1 MRQQKFSVKAALF
14 TAGALI
20 IGLIFIFIVSQ
31 AHQALLTILA
41 LTIVSLAVV
50 AGITQALP
58 KRKITVISLPPPQL
72 PRRENA
78 PISETAAV
86 KPETIA
92 PPEEQHTQPAVETPP
107 EEIPLVLAPEML
119 LRLPDPV
126 PVFISRETELDRVA
140 AELRHMK
147 GMTALAIIGPNG
159 SGKSTLIN
167 RAFEAHMLEN
177 TFPDGYSWHIG
188 SELHGDKGLRRLL
201 IEVLDRLGGPAVAMT
216 TTLRM
221 GEQAVADL
229 VRGKQMVFWLDSVP
243 EDFPI
248 LRAMAVLTARDAH
261 GVGPALVITSAAD
274 WNIPEIHELAIEMLQ
289 TDEAMD
295 VFRGWMEYWG
305 RPAVS
310 TDYDAIKAICANV
323 SSLPIA
329 LRVVAGYAA
338 QSNMSLAKLAAELGS
353 AVYPPGDIQLAGSKT
368 LAYIVAKLFPR
379 PQRIFALLGVFEDSL
394 FSIETA
400 CAVVS
405 SVSGV
410 SVSDARS
417 DIESMIQLGLLQ
429 TQTIQETNPNVWMHP
444 ITQRFCMEKFT
455 EQGTETMNSAK
466 AALATVHRA
475 RRQAR
480 DAMTAAE

>member
-1 MRQQKFSVKAALF
+1 MRQQKFPIKAALF

-20 IGLIFIFIVSQ
+20 IGLGFIIIVSQ

-41 LTIVSLAVV
+41 LTIVSLAVI

-72 PRRENA
+72 PHREDA
-78 PISETAAV
+78 PAVETAPAQT
-86 KPETIA
+86 ETIA
-92 PPEEQHTQPAVETPP
+92 PNEAPEQPATMETQPEAV
-107 EEIPLVLAPEML
+107 PLVLAPEML
-119 LRLPDPV
+119 LNLPDPI
-126 PVFISRETELDRVA
+126 PVFINRETELDRVA

-147 GMTALAIIGPNG
+147 GMTALAIIGPKG
-159 SGKSTLIN
+159 AGKSSLIN

-188 SELHGDKGLRRLL
+188 TELHGDKGLRRLL
-201 IEVLDRLGGPAVAMT
+201 IEVLDLLGGPAVAMT

-221 GEQAVADL
+221 GEQAVAEL
-229 VRGKQMVFWLDSVP
+229 VRGKQMVFWLDSAP

-248 LRAMAVLTARDAH
+248 LRAMAVLTARDAN
-261 GVGPALVITSAAD
+261 GVGPALVITSATE
-274 WNIPEIHELAIEMLQ
+274 WNIPEIHEIPIEALQ
-289 TDEAMD
+289 MDEAMD

-305 RPAVS
+305 RPAS
-310 TDYDAIKAICANV
+310 SAEYDAIKAICANV
-323 SSLPIA
+323 SLLPIA

-338 QSNMSLAKLAAELGS
+338 QSNVALAKLAAELGS

-410 SVSDARS
+410 SVADARS

-429 TQTIQETNPNVWMHP
+429 TQTIQEANPNLWMHP
-444 ITQRFCMEKFT
+444 ITQRFCMEKFS
-455 EQGTETMNSAK
+455 EQGTETMNSVR
-466 AALATVHRA
+466 AALATVQRA

-480 DAMTAAE
+480 DAMTASE